1 MTLTNGTFPLTK
13 DRQEIMKKAFNSF
26 DKGGSGSL
34 DRSEILALLSKHFNL
49 GLEKA
54 PTKSDV
60 E

>member
-1 MTLTNGTFPLTK
+1 MTK
-13 DRQEIMKKAFNSF
+13 DWQEIMKKAFNSF

-34 DRSEILALLSKHFNL
+34 DRSEVLALLSKHYNS

-54 PTKSDV
+54 STKSDV